1 MPGMVEHRFFKRQLL
16 IYLCMIPALCSLA
29 CTAGCTILN
38 PAVSTRSAIRWD
50 AELTWLTQDNIP
62 IAGTRVEIADTREE
76 RLKGLKGRRLSGDEE
91 GMLFVYPDSAV
102 RTFIMT
108 DTPGALDILFADEAG
123 RIITIHEHT
132 RPMSDTTYASLEPA
146 MFVVE
151 VPAGFC
157 HRHGIRLGT
166 KISYRRH

>member
-91 GMLFVYPDSAV
+91 GVRVRRGLSSQPLSQSLVVQLRPLARQHFCPPNQHRQLGRMIAV
-102 RTFIMT
+102 
-108 DTPGALDILFADEAG
+108 D
-123 RIITIHEHT
+123 
-132 RPMSDTTYASLEPA
+132 
-146 MFVVE
+146 
-151 VPAGFC
+151 
-157 HRHGIRLGT
+157 
-166 KISYRRH
+166 